1 MLRVPASRFVGL
13 CAACF
18 SLLTSLAACRP
29 EATPVVLLTVDAL
42 RADHLSTYGYD
53 RRTDPTIASVAEES
67 IVFTRAFTTVPK
79 TSPAYASMFTG
90 LYPHRNGLRMLGQEL
105 AEENLTLAEML
116 RDEGY
121 ATAGFVSS
129 TVMVARLSGLD
140 QGFDLWDDQMPDREL
155 GRTNFERR
163 SAETSDR
170 TKAWSANA
178 PLPFFLFVHLID
190 PHGPYHPPGVFR
202 RRFVGGPDKLLAED
216 EIPRFQRLPGA
227 RTLADYTNA
236 YDGEIAYADAG
247 LGEIIS
253 VLEERGLYDRALIL
267 ITADHG
273 ESLGEDGYYFRHGK
287 TLREVSTRIPLIVK
301 PPGGRAAGV
310 VKFWHDPVSLVDIA
324 PTVAD
329 YVGVGGGGSSRFD
342 GESLRPVLE
351 GKARPRDR
359 VVFSQREGRGRMRRA
374 AHGRY
379 GSYLHAPCEIDD
391 GCSPAF
397 EPATGAADG
406 AVRTERRA
414 HLAEEL
420 AKFDEQNRDF
430 ERDFRVRWRYR
441 PGDEAFIER
450 FVSSHNEGWRRR
462 RSDDVQALRS
472 LGYID

>member
-1 MLRVPASRFVGL
+1 
-13 CAACF
+13 
-18 SLLTSLAACRP
+18 
-29 EATPVVLLTVDAL
+29 LLTVDAL

-53 RRTDPTIASVAEES
+53 RKTDPSIASVAEES

-105 AEENLTLAEML
+105 SEENRTLAEML

-140 QGFDLWDDQMPDREL
+140 QGFDLWDDHMPDREL

-163 SAETSDR
+163 SAATSDR
-170 TKAWSANA
+170 TKTWLADA
-178 PLPFFLFVHLID
+178 PSPFFLFVHLID
-190 PHGPYHPPGVFR
+190 PHGPYHPPGKFR
-202 RRFVGGPDKLLAED
+202 RRFVGGPDKLLAEN
-216 EIPRFQRLPGA
+216 EIPAFQRVPGA

-247 LGEIIS
+247 LGEIVS
-253 VLEERGLYDRALIL
+253 VLKERGFYDRALIL

-301 PPGGRAAGV
+301 PPGGRDAGV
-310 VKFWHDPVSLVDIA
+310 AKFWHDPVSLIDIL

-329 YVGVGGGGSSRFD
+329 YTGGRTGAEMRHD

-351 GKARPRDR
+351 GKAKARDR
-359 VVFSQREGRGRMRRA
+359 VVFSQREGRGRLRRA

-379 GSYLHAPCEIDD
+379 GSYLHEPCEMSDR
-391 GCSPAF
+391 CPPAF
-397 EPATGAADG
+397 EPAGGVADTG
-406 AVRTERRA
+406 VRTERRTR
-414 HLAEEL
+414 LAEAL
-420 AKFDEQNRDF
+420 AEFDDASRDF
-430 ERDFRVRWRYR
+430 ERGFRVRWRYR
-441 PGDEAFIER
+441 PNDEAFIER
-450 FVSSHNEGWRRR
+450 FVASHNEGWRRR